1 MLNQSTVTTQVGA
14 TRKTILASTQLQ
26 YSMSC
31 MIGAT
36 GVQANEEGRKMV
48 KAGTPLKGDLTARD
62 TEFTVATEGKAVGV
76 ALHDVDVTSGTAN
89 GAVLVFGFI
98 DKSKLDDAVVT
109 MLEGVTLDKVTVVQ

>member
-26 YSMSC
+26 YSMGC

-36 GVQANEEGRKMV
+36 GVQANDEGRKMV

-62 TEFTVATEGKAVGV
+62 TEFTVATEGEAIGV

-98 DKSKLDDAVVT
+98 DKLDDAVVT
-109 MLEGVTLDKVTVVQ
+109 MLEGVTLDKVTIVQ